1 MPKYVVEFIGTFFLV
16 LAIGLAPAEF
26 GPIAVAAILMAMIY
40 AGGHVSNAHYNP
52 AVTIA
57 MMITGDCK
65 KSDVAPYLLA
75 ELSGAGLGI
84 ALARH
89 LAGGTV
95 ITSTFENPMTLFIA
109 ELVITFGLV
118 WVILNV
124 ATARALQGN
133 QFYGLAIAAI
143 VAGGAYTVGTISGA
157 AFNPAV
163 AIALC
168 GSEHLA
174 WSQLWIY
181 LTATFAGGAIAA
193 FVFKRVVAGGK
204 ES

>member
-16 LAIGLAPAEF
+16 LAIGLAPSQF
-26 GPIAVAAILMAMIY
+26 GPLAVGAVLMAMIY
-40 AGGHVSNAHYNP
+40 AGGHVSDAHFNP

-57 MMITGDCK
+57 MMVTGYCK

-75 ELSGAGLGI
+75 EFSGAGLGI
-84 ALARH
+84 ALARYLSGSIVTTAKFEIAPLFVAEFVFTFA
-89 LAGGTV
+89 LA
-95 ITSTFENPMTLFIA
+95 
-109 ELVITFGLV
+109 

-124 ATARALQGN
+124 AKAKALQGN

-143 VAGGAYTVGTISGA
+143 VAGGAYTVGPVSGA

-168 GSEHLA
+168 GSGHLA
-174 WSQLWIY
+174 WTQLWVF
-181 LTATFAGGAIAA
+181 LVATFAGGIAA
-193 FVFKRVVAGGK
+193 ALVFRRFVVATAT
-204 ES
+204 S